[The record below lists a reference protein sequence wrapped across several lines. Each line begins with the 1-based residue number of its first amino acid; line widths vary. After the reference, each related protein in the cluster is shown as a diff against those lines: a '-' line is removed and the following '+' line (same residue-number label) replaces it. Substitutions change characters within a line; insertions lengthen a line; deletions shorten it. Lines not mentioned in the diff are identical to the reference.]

1 MGLTKLIK
9 NRISSE
15 WKKVFNDNV
24 DYLNGL
30 ETKVNQ
36 KDQAT
41 NSRIDNLVLQ
51 SGGDSPNEVVDAR
64 TNGSGEKYATLRA
77 RLNAGEQLT
86 EQELVEVNRLI
97 TGQSEQIGQLEKT
110 IQELYGGNGGVIDI
124 YVSADQGNDTTA
136 DGTESKPFKTIQ
148 AAINSLP
155 LLSTTKFYIYVE
167 PGVYLEDVVIN
178 NITSALLEIV
188 ATNNSI
194 TDAATGDT
202 GVYVRSMAFNDCK
215 MYCAVRGFT
224 QTDVA
229 NSDKF
234 IYFLGASYG
243 AVDNC
248 RAAQNSKD
256 IYFYRAYN
264 WERCVAGA
272 IYRSY
277 AANQYVA
284 VSAMFCSAMRINPTL
299 SGDGNNIVVRS
310 EGSIVFKASSASIS
324 GTTAESKSYGGQVFT
339 G

>member
-97 TGQSEQIGQLEKT
+97 TDQSEQISQLEKT

-167 PGVYLEDVVIN
+167 PGVYLEDVVIS
-178 NITSALLEIV
+178 NITSGQLEIV
-188 ATNNSI
+188 ATNFSVV
-194 TDAATGDT
+194 DASVGDT
-202 GVYVRSMAFNDCK
+202 GVFVRSVLFIDCG

-229 NSDKF
+229 NSPKRF
-234 IYFLGASYG
+234 IYFHGAMYG
-243 AVDNC
+243 VADRC
-248 RAAQNSKD
+248 RAVQNTKNID
-256 IYFYRAYN
+256 GYTAFG
-264 WERCVAGA
+264 WERCVSGN
-272 IYRSY
+272 IYGCHAS
-277 AANQYVA
+277 NQYYAIKGAFGTGVRISNS
-284 VSAMFCSAMRINPTL
+284 VSGTE
-299 SGDGNNIVVRS
+299 NNIVYRS
-310 EGSIVFKASSASIS
+310 EGSIIYRSAGASIS
-324 GTTAESKSYGGQVFT
+324 GTTMESKTYGGQVFA
-339 G
+339 